1 MLLTSSFLTLTI
13 LFSFQ
18 VCHFYAQVLLQKLS
32 NKSEINYCKQSVTT
46 YILFANVAVVSQSQI
61 HLNHYAHLFSIGNA
75 LNDDTIDCFI
85 GVIFLIPSSFREK
98 SWSVLLSE
106 GYILNNQVRAK
117 YCENCNSKSE
127 VLTTNFS
134 YPNLLLYGCRDSKCK
149 HRLLRLNFND
159 EHF

>member
-61 HLNHYAHLFSIGNA
+61 HLNHYAHFPSATLTCVKN
-75 LNDDTIDCFI
+75 DCFI
-85 GVIFLIPSSFREK
+85 GVVFLIPRSFKEK
-98 SWSVLLSE
+98 SWSVLLSK

-134 YPNLLLYGCRDSKCK
+134 NPNLLLYGCRDSKCK